1 MATQTQRIENRIQ
14 KLVSQHM
21 TIDNIVI
28 TLAIE
33 TGSSDRI
40 AIRGYV
46 IKAVEKLAETGDP
59 AAQQLLHPHG

>member
-1 MATQTQRIENRIQ
+1 MATQEKRTENRIK
-14 KLVSQHM
+14 KLASQSM

-33 TGSSDRI
+33 TGSSDRQ

-46 IKAVEKLAETGDP
+46 VKVLEKMDKAGDTY
-59 AAQQLLHPHG
+59 AHQLLHPHG

>member
-1 MATQTQRIENRIQ
+1 MTTQSQRIENRIQ

-46 IKAVEKLAETGDP
+46 VKVVEKLAEADDP
-59 AAQQLLHPHG
+59 AAQRLLHPHG

>member
-1 MATQTQRIENRIQ
+1 MTTQSQRIENRIQ
-14 KLVSQHM
+14 RLVSQHM

-46 IKAVEKLAETGDP
+46 VKVVEKLAEADDP
-59 AAQQLLHPHG
+59 AAQRLLHSHG